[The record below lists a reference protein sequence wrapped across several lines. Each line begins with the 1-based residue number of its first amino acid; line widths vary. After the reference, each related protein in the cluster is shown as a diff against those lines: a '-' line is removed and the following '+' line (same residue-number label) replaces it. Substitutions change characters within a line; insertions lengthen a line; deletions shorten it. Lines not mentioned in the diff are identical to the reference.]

1 METLLTTFKSVGTI
15 TSYIL
20 RVHLWTKGVQIQKSK
35 RFGSSEEDQCQHC
48 SPQWREWTQTVLQLG
63 GVTDFFLRS
72 HWKREY
78 SFCRLSRDETR
89 LSIDEK
95 PKHNNGDDN
104 DDFNNW
110 QSPCKW
116 MVCSALLLIH
126 QISMNSIKATAPS
139 QDFFCY
145 KQCRYR
151 SSFSFCDWLRIWRR
165 LNCSPLKPLTCSC
178 IDFSSYNRPWRRG
191 FGKNVW
197 GMENA

>member
-1 METLLTTFKSVGTI
+1 MNQRSADPKVQAARLVRRRPMFASTPALQPTVTWVNTDCAPIRWSYRFFWEVTERGNIPFVGCPG
-15 TSYIL
+15 
-20 RVHLWTKGVQIQKSK
+20 TK
-35 RFGSSEEDQCQHC
+35 
-48 SPQWREWTQTVLQLG
+48 LG
-63 GVTDFFLRS
+63 F
-72 HWKREY
+72 
-78 SFCRLSRDETR
+78 
-89 LSIDEK
+89 SIDEK

-178 IDFSSYNRPWRRG
+178 IDFSSYNRPWQRG
-191 FGKNVW
+191 YGKSVW